1 MKPPNP
7 TLPPRMSRRRAFAV
21 IASVAAMATLSS
33 CSLSRPAPVKRTFL
47 LEPAMPAVA
56 ATPRPTSVR
65 VGVVSVAAPFRGK
78 AFVYRESELK
88 YDADYYDEFFV
99 APAIMLSE
107 ATAKALT
114 AANVFRRVVP
124 FGAAADD
131 GDYVLDGFV
140 SELYGDVRNP
150 AAPVAVI
157 TAAFYLSPTNV
168 VAPGVIWSREYRQRV
183 AASNA
188 SPEAMAKAWNTA
200 LSAILADLARDLAV
214 ADLPKP

>member
-7 TLPPRMSRRRAFAV
+7 TLPPCMSRRQAIAV
-21 IASVAAMATLSS
+21 IASLAAAASLAS
-33 CSLSRPAPVKRTFL
+33 CALTRSTPVKRTFL

-56 ATPRPTSVR
+56 AAPRPASVR
-65 VGVVSVAAPFRGK
+65 VGIVNVAAPFRGK

-88 YDADYYDEFFV
+88 YDADYYSEFFV
-99 APAIMLSE
+99 APAVMLAE
-107 ATAKALT
+107 ATARALT

-140 SELYGDVRNP
+140 SELYGDVRSP

-157 TAAFYLSPTNV
+157 VVAFYLSPTNV
-168 VAPGVIWSREYRQRV
+168 VAPGVIWSQEYRQRV
-183 AASNA
+183 AASSA

-200 LSAILADLARDLAV
+200 LSAILADLARDLA
-214 ADLPKP
+214 AAELPK

>member
-7 TLPPRMSRRRAFAV
+7 TLPPRLSRRQAIVA
-21 IASVAAMATLSS
+21 IASIAVASS
-33 CSLSRPAPVKRTFL
+33 LAACSFSRPAPVKRMFL

-56 ATPRPTSVR
+56 PAPNPASVR
-65 VGVVSVAAPFRGK
+65 VGVVTVAAPFRGK

-107 ATAKALT
+107 ATAKALI

-131 GDYVLDGFV
+131 AEFVLDGFV
-140 SELYGDVRNP
+140 SEFYVDARNSSAP
-150 AAPVAVI
+150 AGVI
-157 TAAFYLSPTNV
+157 TVTYYLSPTNV
-168 VAPGVIWSREYRQRV
+168 AAPGVIWSREYRQRV
-183 AASNA
+183 VASGT

-200 LSAILADLARDLAV
+200 LSAILADLARDLSSLS
-214 ADLPKP
+214 LPKS

>member
-7 TLPPRMSRRRAFAV
+7 TLPPRLSRRQAIVA
-21 IASVAAMATLSS
+21 IASIAVASS
-33 CSLSRPAPVKRTFL
+33 LAACSFSRPAPVKRMFL

-56 ATPRPTSVR
+56 PAPTPASVR
-65 VGVVSVAAPFRGK
+65 VGVVTVAAPFRGK

-107 ATAKALT
+107 ATAKALI

-157 TAAFYLSPTNV
+157 TVAFYLSPTNV
-168 VAPGVIWSREYRQRV
+168 VAPGVIWSQEYRQRV
-183 AASNA
+183 AASSA
-188 SPEAMAKAWNTA
+188 SPEAMAKAWNAA
-200 LSAILADLARDLAV
+200 LSTILADLARDLA
-214 ADLPKP
+214 AAELPK

>member
-7 TLPPRMSRRRAFAV
+7 TLPPRVSRRQAIAV
-21 IASVAAMATLSS
+21 IASLAAAASLAS
-33 CSLSRPAPVKRTFL
+33 CALTRSAPVKRTFL

-56 ATPRPTSVR
+56 AAPRPASVR

-88 YDADYYDEFFV
+88 YDADYYSEFFV
-99 APAIMLSE
+99 APAVMLAE

-131 GDYVLDGFV
+131 ADYVLDGFV
-140 SELYGDVRNP
+140 SELYGDVRSP

-157 TAAFYLSPTNV
+157 VVTFYLSPTNV
-168 VAPGVIWSREYRQRV
+168 VAPGVIWSQEYRQRV
-183 AASNA
+183 AASSA

-200 LSAILADLARDLAV
+200 LSAILADLARDLA
-214 ADLPKP
+214 AAELPK

>member
-7 TLPPRMSRRRAFAV
+7 TLPPCMSRRQAIAV
-21 IASVAAMATLSS
+21 IASLAAAASLAS
-33 CSLSRPAPVKRTFL
+33 CALTRSTPVKRTFL

-56 ATPRPTSVR
+56 AAPRPASVR
-65 VGVVSVAAPFRGK
+65 VGIVNVAAPFRGK

-88 YDADYYDEFFV
+88 YDADYYSEFFV
-99 APAIMLSE
+99 APAVMLAE
-107 ATAKALT
+107 ATARALT

-140 SELYGDVRNP
+140 SELYGDVRSP

-157 TAAFYLSPTNV
+157 VVAFYLSPTNV
-168 VAPGVIWSREYRQRV
+168 VAPGVIWSQEYRQRV
-183 AASNA
+183 AASSA

-200 LSAILADLARDLAV
+200 LSAILADLARDLAA
-214 ADLPKP
+214 ADLPK

>member
-7 TLPPRMSRRRAFAV
+7 TLPPRVSRRQAIAV
-21 IASVAAMATLSS
+21 IASLAAAASLAS
-33 CSLSRPAPVKRTFL
+33 CALTRSAPVKRTFL

-56 ATPRPTSVR
+56 AAPRPASVR

-88 YDADYYDEFFV
+88 YDADYYSEFFV
-99 APAIMLSE
+99 APAVMLAE

-140 SELYGDVRNP
+140 SELYGDVRSP

-157 TAAFYLSPTNV
+157 VVTFYLSPTNV
-168 VAPGVIWSREYRQRV
+168 VAPGVIWSQEYRQRV
-183 AASNA
+183 AASSA

-200 LSAILADLARDLAV
+200 LSAILADLARDLA
-214 ADLPKP
+214 AAELPK